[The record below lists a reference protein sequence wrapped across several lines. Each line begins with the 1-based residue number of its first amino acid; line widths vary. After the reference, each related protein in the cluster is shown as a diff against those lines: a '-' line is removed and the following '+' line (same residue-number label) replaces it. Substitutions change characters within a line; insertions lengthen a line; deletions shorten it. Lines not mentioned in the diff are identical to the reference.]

1 MDHALQFLLQA
12 IGEIKDAI
20 LHGST
25 PRDLDVNLAAVREGQ
40 GVPFDKPNIAPITL
54 TNAAQSYQVFPAN
67 ARRKKFYIDAPLSN
81 TGAIYVRI
89 DGEDA
94 TASDL
99 NNVTLQPG
107 DTLDDDE
114 PTTLTS
120 VAAWAVT
127 AGDVLYAQEM
137 NGR

>member
-1 MDHALQFLLQA
+1 MDHALQSLLQA

-20 LHGST
+20 LHGPT
-25 PRDLDVNLAAVREGQ
+25 PRAQDANLEAERDALLAPIDR
-40 GVPFDKPNIAPITL
+40 PNIAPLTL

-127 AGDVLYAQEM
+127 AGDVLYCQEM